1 MLIRYRF
8 FERGII
14 PGIGKADSPED
25 DSRIGLSTILSASR
39 GDLAEGGIGDGQSDR
54 DYPR

>member
-1 MLIRYRF
+1 MYTRHL
-8 FERGII
+8 I